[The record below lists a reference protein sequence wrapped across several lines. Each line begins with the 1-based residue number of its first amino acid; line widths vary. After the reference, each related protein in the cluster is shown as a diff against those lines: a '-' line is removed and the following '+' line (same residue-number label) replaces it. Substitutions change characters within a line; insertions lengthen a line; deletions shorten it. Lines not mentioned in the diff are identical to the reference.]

1 MSTASIILVLGG
13 LYFLALLLGRVF
25 AKTGVPDVLFLIL
38 LGILVGPV
46 LHLVEPSDFGR
57 VGEVA
62 TTLALTVILFE
73 SGTTLNLKT
82 LFSSAFST
90 SVLTLS
96 TFFTTVLIVCLGA
109 KSLVGMPWGQSLLT
123 GAILGGTSSA
133 VVIPLVKSLKLAE
146 KAATILVMESALTDV
161 LCIVVTVALVDSLI
175 SGQVDMVL
183 VGQSIVLSLGVA
195 GALGVLA
202 GLVWLFPC
210 KELRKLPDSQFMTL
224 AFCLVVFGVAE
235 MVGVSGAIAVLL
247 FGLTLA
253 QAGEVI
259 KHREVP
265 ALTEAEYG
273 IYREMVFVMK
283 VFFFVY
289 LGISFQVPSLDLAVA
304 ATLVVLLIYLARI
317 PLTRFLV
324 KGVSLNDT
332 KSISILVPK
341 GLAAAV
347 LATLPLQRG
356 IAEADVIQGFVFSS
370 VIVSIFLTAALVPL
384 IRVPPVADWYAWA
397 LGAAL
402 ERPTTRGGKVKS

>member
-1 MSTASIILVLGG
+1 MSTASIILILGG

-38 LGILVGPV
+38 LGLLVGPV
-46 LHLVEPSDFGR
+46 LKWVEPADFGR

-82 LFSSAFST
+82 LFSSAISAGI
-90 SVLTLS
+90 LTLC

-109 KSLVGMPWGQSLLT
+109 KFLVGMPWGQAVLT
-123 GAILGGTSSA
+123 GGILGGTSSA

-146 KAATILVMESALTDV
+146 KPATILVMESALTDV
-161 LCIVVTVALVDSLI
+161 LCIVVTVALVDSLL
-175 SGQVDMVL
+175 SGQVNLGL
-183 VGQSIVLSLGVA
+183 VAQSILLSLGVA
-195 GALGVLA
+195 GALGVLG

-224 AFCLVVFGVAE
+224 AFCFVVFGVAE
-235 MVGVSGAIAVLL
+235 LVGVSGAIAVLL

-259 KHREVP
+259 KRREVP
-265 ALTEAEYG
+265 ALTEAEHG
-273 IYREMVFVMK
+273 IYREIVFVMK
-283 VFFFVY
+283 VFFFLY
-289 LGISFQVPSLDLAVA
+289 LGISFQAPSPELAVA
-304 ATLVVLLIYLARI
+304 ATAAIFLIYLARI
-317 PLTRFLV
+317 PLTRILV
-324 KGVSLNDT
+324 KGVSLSDS

-347 LATLPLQRG
+347 LATLPMQRG
-356 IAEADVIQGFVFSS
+356 IAGAETIQGFVFSS
-370 VIVSIFLTAALVPL
+370 VIVSIFLTAVLVPL
-384 IRVPPVADWYAWA
+384 IRVPPVGDWYSRA
-397 LGAAL
+397 LG
-402 ERPTTRGGKVKS
+402 GGSKPVRKMPQKGI